1 MPCLDGRF
9 VQLYRTY
16 ESGTATYCNLERRPR
31 VRMVLCTVVSHVGS
45 GRHTTYKVV
54 TELTG
59 GHEREIM
66 LPVTEVQRQSLEKTR
81 PEGRE

>member
-1 MPCLDGRF
+1 MPGLDWRF
-9 VQLYRTY
+9 VQRYHTY
-16 ESGTATYCNLERRPR
+16 ESRTAAHCNVTSRPR
-31 VRMVLCTVVSHVGS
+31 MRMVLCTVVSHVGS

-66 LPVTEVQRQSLEKTR
+66 LPVTEVQRQSL
-81 PEGRE
+81 